1 MRNAWLIAR
10 REVAA
15 YTRSMS
21 GFVIVAVTLMVDAL
35 LFNTY
40 ALEGVRKSGE
50 VLGRF
55 FYVCSGTTMV
65 ASIFLS
71 ARLLAEERQAGTL
84 PLLYSSP
91 VRDVEI
97 VVGKWLSGFL
107 VVGALAL
114 LTFYM
119 PVLVMLDGR
128 VSLGHV
134 AAGYLGLLLLAAA
147 SVALGTL
154 GSAFAKNQTL
164 AGILSGC
171 MLVGLLV
178 AWILAPVTERPLSD
192 VFTALALHGVHFT
205 PFQAGVL
212 HLRDVAYY
220 VLVTWVALFAATRV
234 VEARRWR

>member
-1 MRNAWLIAR
+1 MRNTWLIAR
-10 REVAA
+10 RELSA

-21 GFVIVAVTLMVDAL
+21 GYVILAVTLMVDAL

-65 ASIFLS
+65 ASIFIA

-107 VVGALAL
+107 FVGALTL

-119 PVLVMLDGR
+119 PLLVMLDGR
-128 VSLGHV
+128 ISAGHV
-134 AAGYLGLLLLAAA
+134 AAGYLGLLLLGAA
-147 SVALGTL
+147 SLALGTL

-178 AWILAPVTERPLSD
+178 SWILAPVTERPLSD
-192 VFTALALHGVHFT
+192 VFTALALHGVHFS
-205 PFQAGVL
+205 PFQAGVI

-220 VLVTWVALFAATRV
+220 LLVTWVALFAATRV